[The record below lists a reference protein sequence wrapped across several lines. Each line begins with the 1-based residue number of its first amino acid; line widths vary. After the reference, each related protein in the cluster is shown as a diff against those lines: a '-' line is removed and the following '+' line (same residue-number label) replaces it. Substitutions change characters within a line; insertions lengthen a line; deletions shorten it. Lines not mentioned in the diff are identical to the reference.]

1 MTGRFAG
8 RLALVLLLSLAAGA
22 AFRPAAGQTRERDLG
37 EPYRDWLN
45 EVSYIIL
52 PAERDVFMKLASDRD
67 RDLFI
72 AAFWRQRDPTPE
84 TPQNEYKDEHRR
96 RFQYANDILG
106 RGTPRDGWRTDQGRI
121 WILLGK
127 PNSVERF
134 DATLGIHPCQ
144 VWYYFG
150 DAAKGLPT
158 YFGLLFYQRGGGGE
172 YKLYNPASDGPA
184 SLLVDTRNI
193 DTMNTAQVYQKI
205 KELAPTLAGPSISL
219 IPGEAATGY
228 APSPRSSILLAQI
241 LDSPKKDVR
250 TSYATHF
257 LDYKGTVSTEY
268 LTNYVESDAACAVFK
283 DPRLGLDFLHFTVS
297 PQRMSVDHY
306 GPTDRYYSSY
316 KLNVSLRSRGSVIFQ
331 YSKDLPFYFPPDRL
345 QTIQANGIAI
355 QDAFPIIAGTYELA
369 VLLQNAVGKE
379 FTVFERSISVPPPE
393 GPPGLT
399 GPVIGYGIEDDP
411 RPEVAPFRVAGHLV
425 KADPKGTLAAK
436 DDLVVLAGLVNLPRG
451 IWADGQVVAAI
462 EPAGDEGRVVR
473 SLPIK
478 LADTPYENATAVK
491 AVFKAS
497 ELPPDYYRI
506 KLSLRDGAGNVLA
519 DSAAPFIVS
528 SAEAVPH
535 PVTLSRPLAEGNDH
549 LYLLGAALQSD
560 QAGNLAEAEALYRRG
575 RAAKPD
581 DADGTIK
588 LADLLLRAGKPARA
602 LEEIEALSTFPPAR
616 FEYLLIKGR
625 ALKET
630 GDPEAAIQ
638 ALLEANKI
646 YDSDTRVLN
655 ALGFCFYKTGQKKE
669 AIDALNA
676 SLRLDPEQPETKSLL
691 ARVEKEL
698 K

>member
-1 MTGRFAG
+1 MTGRSAG
-8 RLALVLLLSLAAGA
+8 RLALALFLALAAA
-22 AFRPAAGQTRERDLG
+22 PASRSAHGQVRERDLG
-37 EPYRDWLN
+37 QPYREWLN
-45 EVSYIIL
+45 AVAYIIL
-52 PAERDVFMKLASDRD
+52 PAERDVFMKLTTDRD

-84 TPQNEYKDEHRR
+84 TPQNEYKDEHLR

-127 PNSVERF
+127 PNSVEHF

-193 DTMNTAQVYQKI
+193 DTMNTVQVYQKI
-205 KELAPTLAGPSISL
+205 KQLAPTLAGPSISL
-219 IPGEAATGY
+219 IPNETASGY

-241 LDSPKKDVR
+241 LDSPRKDVR
-250 TSYATHF
+250 TAYATHF
-257 LDYKGTVSTEY
+257 LDYKGSVSTEY
-268 LTNYVESDAACAVFK
+268 LTNYVESDAACAVIR
-283 DPRLGLDFLHFTVS
+283 DARLGLPFLHFAVS
-297 PQRMSVDHY
+297 PRKMSVDHY
-306 GPTDRYYSSY
+306 GPTDQYYSSY
-316 KLNVSLRSRGSVIFQ
+316 KLNVSLRKQGAVIFQ

-355 QDAFPIIAGTYELA
+355 HDAFPVIAGTYELT

-379 FTVFERSISVPPPE
+379 FTVFERSVSVPPRE

-411 RPEVAPFRVAGHLV
+411 RPETAPFRVAGRLV

-436 DDLVVLAGLVNLPRG
+436 DDLVALAGLVNLPREV
-451 IWADGQVVAAI
+451 WADGQVVATI
-462 EPAGDEGRVVR
+462 EPAGDEGRALR
-473 SLPIK
+473 SLTIR
-478 LADTPYENATAVK
+478 LADTPYESATAVLAVLK
-491 AVFKAS
+491 AA
-497 ELPPDYYRI
+497 ELPPDYYRV
-506 KLSLRDGAGNVLA
+506 KMSLRDGAGNVLA

-535 PVTLSRPLAEGNDH
+535 PVTLSRPLGEGNDH
-549 LYLLGAALQSD
+549 LYVLGAALQSD
-560 QAGNLAEAEALYRRG
+560 QVGDLAEAEALYREA
-575 RAAKPD
+575 RALKPD
-581 DADGTIK
+581 HADGTIK
-588 LADLLLRAGKPARA
+588 LADLLIRAGKPGQA
-602 LEEIEALSTFPPAR
+602 LEEIEALSGFSPAR
-616 FEYLLIKGR
+616 FEFLLIKGL
-625 ALKET
+625 ALRDKGEYE
-630 GDPEAAIQ
+630 PAVQ
-638 ALLEANKI
+638 ALIEANKI
-646 YDSDTRVLN
+646 YNSDTRVLN
-655 ALGFCFYKTGQKKE
+655 ALGFCFYKTGQKK
-669 AIDALNA
+669 AALDALNA
-676 SLRLDPEQPETKSLL
+676 SLRLNPAQPEAKDLL